1 MQEISFDKLKKL
13 AKKPI
18 TEAKNTQ
25 PYAKLF
31 DEVVNV
37 YKTAYKNAKSDGLSD
52 GDSDLQAGF
61 AIKRFIKI
69 HKCPPVEYVGEGSS
83 RIAYA
88 LDGGLCLKVAYNEA
102 GKAQNKVEF
111 NNCKNLPKFFPAMYE
126 ASKDFEVLLV
136 ECCSPCHN
144 DSESVNRVKQALEIK
159 YDMNIDVTDAIALVL
174 DKAASYAPGDF
185 EAIYESML
193 QDIEIENYGEKRKK
207 AYESVINVILQPHTI
222 AQKTFSNLAK
232 WCLANVDKIDVIDF
246 SNIENWGFVAREG
259 EIVPIIIDVG
269 FSPAVQKMFYS

>member
-13 AKKPI
+13 AAKPI
-18 TEAKNTQ
+18 SEAEGKQ
-25 PYAKLF
+25 PYAELF

-37 YKTAYKNAKSDGLSD
+37 HKTAYRKAKKQGLSD
-52 GDSDLQAGF
+52 RDSTQHAGF
-61 AIKRFIKI
+61 AVKRFIKI

-111 NNCKNLPKFFPAMYE
+111 NNCKNLPNFFPAIYE

-144 DSESVNRVKQALEIK
+144 DSQSVSRVKQALDIK

-193 QDIEIENYGEKRKK
+193 QDIDAENFTEKRKK
-207 AYESVINVILQPHTI
+207 AYESVINVILQPHSI
-222 AQKTFSNLAK
+222 AQKTFSNLAR

-259 EIVPIIIDVG
+259 EIVPIVIDAG